1 MSFFTR
7 VDALSDIEDP
17 ATEPFRSKY
26 AARKLLEERR
36 EAVASDT
43 RECALIDFRLGVNFV
58 DTEELGRADERL
70 LGALATLCPANVPY
84 DASVAP
90 EGAEDGKEET
100 KCAPPPTPP
109 TDDDADAV
117 FDESDDGALLDE
129 DSLYAVV
136 GSLNHLGVLWS
147 HRGEHARAKVCLDKS
162 RAAYFR
168 CRALRPAGAPPTPP
182 TEGAAAAAAAAAPAP
197 APSVRL
203 ESLYTHTCFY
213 LAQVHANLGN
223 AVLAARYCERT
234 LERQAAGADVDM
246 EWIKNC
252 VGLADFHLG
261 AGAMSGA
268 LRCVEVAEWQLARIV
283 RTREEK
289 GGAKESR
296 KESTADD
303 AATAVAVAAP
313 EKEEDDDSCGGY
325 DVVREDLEMLDA
337 DIARRRAAV
346 YLTVLNQARDVLIG
360 QGDPASDAGGMT
372 PPFSS
377 TGTGAVQPEYDAVAY
392 AASGAALDPSRT
404 RSFDDARALYRAAS
418 SALERAGKYYVLEG
432 FVTEFVELKQN
443 SSKLYNYLSAFEDSP
458 KRKLAMAKR
467 RLAILGPILLELNAR
482 VYTGIVRQLSFE
494 LGETSS
500 QVFDLKRALV
510 AAKLVSRDPPLA
522 TAAEQFTLNQLALAA
537 IRQFEFFVRTFAD
550 KGGVATAGPNAL
562 PYDPAAAVGVASL
575 IPVEEVVVDDDD
587 CRVFL
592 VAYFQAA
599 RMYGKLFDL
608 LPAPTV
614 RTQRVHAL
622 RASLL
627 RYEWLVAFARKWP
640 DRIESFRDELHISS
654 EMASLL
660 PTQIARL
667 HRG

>member
-1 MSFFTR
+1 
-7 VDALSDIEDP
+7 
-17 ATEPFRSKY
+17 
-26 AARKLLEERR
+26 
-36 EAVASDT
+36 
-43 RECALIDFRLGVNFV
+43 
-58 DTEELGRADERL
+58 
-70 LGALATLCPANVPY
+70 
-84 DASVAP
+84 
-90 EGAEDGKEET
+90 
-100 KCAPPPTPP
+100 
-109 TDDDADAV
+109 
-117 FDESDDGALLDE
+117 
-129 DSLYAVV
+129 
-136 GSLNHLGVLWS
+136 
-147 HRGEHARAKVCLDKS
+147 
-162 RAAYFR
+162 
-168 CRALRPAGAPPTPP
+168 
-182 TEGAAAAAAAAAPAP
+182 
-197 APSVRL
+197 
-203 ESLYTHTCFY
+203 
-213 LAQVHANLGN
+213 
-223 AVLAARYCERT
+223 
-234 LERQAAGADVDM
+234 
-246 EWIKNC
+246 
-252 VGLADFHLG
+252 
-261 AGAMSGA
+261 
-268 LRCVEVAEWQLARIV
+268 
-283 RTREEK
+283 
-289 GGAKESR
+289 
-296 KESTADD
+296 
-303 AATAVAVAAP
+303 
-313 EKEEDDDSCGGY
+313 
-325 DVVREDLEMLDA
+325 MLDA

-392 AASGAALDPSRT
+392 AASGVALDPSRT

-443 SSKLYNYLSAFEDSP
+443 SSKLYNYLSAFEESP